1 MEIQGAY
8 IAEVLFHSK
17 VNYVDHR
24 KTTHSI
30 INNDTKY
37 NS

>member
-8 IAEVLFHSK
+8 VAEILFHSK

-24 KTTHSI
+24 KTTHRI
-30 INNDTKY
+30 INFDTKY
-37 NS
+37 IS